1 MRLPTDR
8 PPVHPGEILSEEFI
22 KPFGMTV
29 SETASRIGKKPDIIL
44 QIIKGEKNIDADMAL
59 RLSKLFSTSPELWLN
74 GQMNWDMWHILYGNN
89 AAEIEV
95 IEPIMI

>member
-8 PPVHPGEILSEEFI
+8 PPIHPGEILSEEFI

-29 SETASRIGKKPDIIL
+29 SETASRIGKKPDTIL
-44 QIIKGEKNIDADMAL
+44 QIIKGKKNIDADMAL
-59 RLSKLFSTSPELWLN
+59 RLSKLFSTSPELWIN
-74 GQMNWDMWHILYGNN
+74 GQMTWDMWHILYGNN
-89 AAEIEV
+89 AAEIEI